1 MKRVLL
7 LMLLCM
13 VLVGCGTKAVPEQ
26 DKNVSS
32 VSTEETFP
40 VKKPKKGLQTIL
52 VMGLDKFER
61 TDVGPM
67 GYMNDMQS
75 DFLALVV
82 VEPERNFFR
91 MLHLNRDTMTKI
103 KRLGVFGDSAGSFV
117 GQLALAHTYGS
128 GGSDSCINAVEA
140 VSNLLG
146 GIPIDHYMTF
156 TMDSVPVLNDMV
168 GGVTVT
174 ITDDFSAVDGTLKQ
188 GDTMTLHGDQALT
201 YVRTRR
207 DVGDQSNLERMERQ
221 REYLSQLYLLL
232 LDKMAGDDGFT
243 AKVTLALGDSFQ
255 TDCSLNQLSELSKH
269 LSTCTMGDF
278 AVIPGEAVKGEEFME
293 FYVNEDGLQQ
303 VVDELFYES

>member
-1 MKRVLL
+1 MKRMLL
-7 LMLLCM
+7 LMLLCL
-13 VLVGCGTKAVPEQ
+13 VLAGCGAKAVPEQ

-40 VKKPKKGLQTIL
+40 VKRLKKGLQTIL

-61 TDVGPM
+61 TETGPM
-67 GYMNDMQS
+67 GYMNNMQS

-82 VEPERNFFR
+82 AEPEQQTFR
-91 MLHLNRDTMTKI
+91 ILHLNRDTMTKI
-103 KRLGVFGDSAGSFV
+103 KRLGVFGDNAGSFI

-140 VSNLLG
+140 VSNLLS

-168 GGVTVT
+168 GGVAVT
-174 ITDDFSAVDGTLKQ
+174 ITDDFSAVDESLKQ
-188 GDTMTLHGDQALT
+188 GETITLRGQQALT

-221 REYLSQLYLLL
+221 RQYLSQLYLLL
-232 LDKMAGDDGFT
+232 LDKMGVDDGFAT
-243 AKVTLALGDSFQ
+243 KVTLALGDSFQ
-255 TDCSLNQLSELSKH
+255 TDCSLNQLSELSKL
-269 LSTCTMGDF
+269 LSSCTMGDF
-278 AVIPGEAVKGEEFME
+278 ASIPGEAVKGEEFME
-293 FYVNEDGLQQ
+293 FHADENGLQE
-303 VVDELFYES
+303 VIDELFYEQ